1 MKYVDSKTAY
11 IFGMNK
17 EIYSDV
23 KNPKQI
29 FSFNN
34 ISKVTHWLV
43 LYVYE

>member
-29 FSFNN
+29 FLLTTFQ
-34 ISKVTHWLV
+34 K
-43 LYVYE
+43 